1 MVVMGCYYVFSNKD
15 EAKWGEML
23 GMNASSNGDC
33 NFWYC
38 TGILQFFMNIA
49 LWFARSNFLRWRI
62 IFALTIICEIDI
74 LGLMGGCDE
83 DEEAALEFK
92 YDDDD
97 DQTTTR
103 PLQDGDCIYEPPI
116 KLPASHNTEIT
127 CKTSKES

>member
-1 MVVMGCYYVFSNKD
+1 MVCG
-15 EAKWGEML
+15 
-23 GMNASSNGDC
+23 
-33 NFWYC
+33 
-38 TGILQFFMNIA
+38 
-49 LWFARSNFLRWRI
+49 SNFCDGER
-62 IFALTIICEIDI
+62 FALTIICEIDI

-116 KLPASHNTEIT
+116 KLPASHNTEII
-127 CKTSKES
+127 CKTSKESEQAGEYKPLAAQKKRLY